1 MSEERGEPPESGRTL
16 DALPDGEPPASLSD
30 AEAEASA
37 SAPEPLPPVRRL
49 HPAFR
54 LIGFLALLMSGAIVI
69 QLILIATG
77 LLSRESREGLEEPIP
92 LLVTGAI
99 LVLLATGVTWL
110 CLRWFEGRGLRT
122 VGLGLGRKV
131 LQRVAVGLVFGGL
144 TPAIVALA
152 LAAVGM
158 AAIARA
164 TPDLLAVTLPM
175 FVATALLSAWEEL
188 VLRGYFMQAIAAMGG
203 AWVAS
208 IVSGV
213 LFGLM
218 HAGNP
223 GVNTAGLA
231 ITAVNGVLLALLAAR
246 TGSLWLVCGYH
257 AGWNLVAAML
267 FGMRDSGMLAPGS
280 LLSTDLHGP
289 TLWTGGSYGFEASL
303 LAFLVEAVILVV
315 LLVYGPRWAGD
326 PEAWPYYQR
335 KR

>member
-1 MSEERGEPPESGRTL
+1 MSEDRVEPPGLGPPQGAPPTAPEP
-16 DALPDGEPPASLSD
+16 AAAEPPAT
-30 AEAEASA
+30 ATI
-37 SAPEPLPPVRRL
+37 PEPLPPIRRL

-54 LIGFLALLMSGAIVI
+54 LIGFLVLLLASATAMQGIWVASG
-69 QLILIATG
+69 LP
-77 LLSRESREGLEEPIP
+77 RESLEGLEEPIP
-92 LLVTGAI
+92 LLVTGLL
-99 LVLLATGVTWL
+99 LVLLAIGTTWL

-122 VGLGLGRKV
+122 AGLGLGPAV
-131 LQRVAVGLVFGGL
+131 LKRVGIGLVFGGL

-152 LAAVGM
+152 LAVVGM
-158 AAIARA
+158 ATITRA

-188 VLRGYFMQAIAAMGG
+188 VLRGYFMQAIGAMGG
-203 AWVAS
+203 PWVAS

-223 GVNTAGLA
+223 GVNQAGLL
-231 ITAVNGVLLALLAAR
+231 ITAVNGILLALLAAR

-267 FGMRDSGMLAPGS
+267 LGMRDSGMLAPGS
-280 LLSTDLHGP
+280 FFSTDLRGP
-289 TLWTGGSYGFEASL
+289 ALWTGGTYGFEASL

-315 LLVYGPRWAGD
+315 LLVYGPRWARD